1 MKYKILLLSLLVL
14 MSCQDQKRKGG
25 SDYENMDLA
34 ALKKLMNEKMA
45 EQTLLAH
52 QIDSIQRRID
62 DLDPSADNK
71 RMTPVTVFT
80 AQDTVFLHYY
90 MVQGLLDAQEKIG
103 INADV
108 NGRIIRLNIEEGDYV
123 AKGDLVAELDMD
135 QLTKQRDELLTG
147 YELAKQVYDR
157 QKRLW
162 DQNIG
167 SELQYLQA
175 KNEMERIEKSLET
188 LEYQQSKGNVMA
200 PVAGVVDEVFIK
212 EGEIAMPGSP
222 IATILDVTQLKV
234 VADVPENY
242 LGTVSRGDEVNVHFP
257 SLQLDVK
264 GRVILIGSKIDQ
276 ANRTFKVEVRVP
288 KASPHLKPNL
298 LAEVSIN
305 DEKIEDVVTVPISLV
320 QQEINGREFLMI
332 VDRNGSQPVAR
343 KTYIT
348 RGSSNQ
354 KRVVITSGLN
364 SGDEVIDQGSKSIS
378 EGQVIRVVEQEDVLF
393 SEDKESI
400 Q

>member
-1 MKYKILLLSLLVL
+1 MKYKILLMSFLIL
-14 MSCQDQKRKGG
+14 MSCQDQKRK
-25 SDYENMDLA
+25 SSPDYENMDLVS
-34 ALKKLMNEKMA
+34 LKKLMNEKMA
-45 EQTLLAH
+45 EQTQLTH
-52 QIDSIQRRID
+52 QIDSIQQRIEE
-62 DLDPSADNK
+62 LDPSADNK
-71 RMTPVTVFT
+71 RMSRVTAFT
-80 AQDTVFLHYY
+80 VKDTVFLHYY
-90 MVQGLLDAQEKIG
+90 TVQGLLDAQEKIG

-108 NGRIIRLNIEEGDYV
+108 NGRIVRLNIEEGDYV
-123 AKGDLVAELDMD
+123 GKGDLVAELDMD
-135 QLTKQRDELLTG
+135 QLAKQRDELLTG
-147 YELAKQVYDR
+147 YELAKQVYER

-175 KNEMERIEKSLET
+175 KNEMERMEKSLET
-188 LEYQQSKGNVMA
+188 LDYQQSKGQILA

-222 IATILDVTQLKV
+222 IATILDVRQLKV
-234 VADVPENY
+234 VADVPENH
-242 LGTVSRGDEVNVHFP
+242 LGTVSRGDEVDVHFP

-305 DEKIEDVVTVPISLV
+305 DEKIEDVVTVPINLV

-332 VDRNGSQPVAR
+332 VDKSGSQPVAR

-354 KRVVITSGLN
+354 RRVVVSSGLN
-364 SGDEVIDQGSKSIS
+364 PGDVVIDRGSKSIT
-378 EGQVIRVVEQEDVLF
+378 EGQIIQVVEQEDVLF
-393 SEDKESI
+393 SEDNEGI